1 MENYLFDGPLSEIDG
16 AIEWLTK
23 LETERQK
30 RKLIM
35 IPSESFAPESVRESL
50 GSVFQNIYAE
60 GYPNEES
67 RSLSEEELLDYPSM
81 LGDYRR
87 NSDPRYYKGV
97 DYIDILEAL
106 TRRRCAE
113 AFANDRVSADDIQV
127 NVQPLSGAPA
137 NNAIYHLINPGD
149 TVLAM
154 DLLHGGHLTHGSPVN
169 RSGILYN
176 IVHYTVDPDTDMLNY
191 DEIQRLATE
200 HKPRMI
206 IAGYTSYPYIPDW
219 KRYREIA
226 DSVGAYLFV
235 DLAHIAGLAA
245 AGVIESPVGYADVI
259 SFTTHK
265 TISGPRGAV
274 ILTTDPKLAKII
286 DKAVFPGEQGGPH
299 AHVFAALATS
309 FKIAKTDQFKRYQQ
323 QILDNTQALIRQFQA
338 RGLKIAY
345 HGSNSHMVLL
355 DCKGIKGTDGTTLSG
370 DIAARILDIV
380 GIVLNRNTIP
390 GDKSALK
397 ASGIRM
403 GTPCITQI
411 GLKEA
416 DMKEVADIIADV
428 LFAIH
433 PYSMPG
439 AKGKLQRA
447 RIDFSVME
455 DCKIRVRNLCAQKRE
470 LNPDPAYGYPHF
482 YYIDDQFK
490 SRNGQSAILIHGCL
504 NREFVNYAFQS
515 DAEALQMHTY
525 QKTTISV
532 DGQLIEGRLTLRE
545 EGFQFECESS
555 KMPIVAAWLRA
566 LSDGFVK
573 FDDDLR
579 KRLPGPVYISEC
591 EPIKGIESSQKVFVK
606 PYSIGSK
613 VTAGNPL
620 PKFDFSKYAE
630 DESLPAKKTPLFETH
645 KALGAKMV
653 PFAGWEMPVWYT
665 SIKEEHAAVRN
676 AAGLFDVSHMGVYL
690 ASGPDAMV
698 FLDSIVGNDV
708 AAVQIGDTCYTH
720 LLDPDGHVIDDL
732 IIYRIES
739 EKYLVVVNASNDEKD
754 WDWINAVREHS
765 VLVDNEQPDACAF
778 GRNVILEN
786 LRDPKAGDRMRVDLA
801 LQGQLSTDILL
812 KLGASEE
819 DSAKI
824 RNLKKGHICH
834 VTLGGFDLYTART
847 GYTGE
852 KISFE
857 IFVHPEKL
865 PALWNKLL
873 EIGSPMGL
881 KPCGLGSRDSLRI
894 EAGLPL
900 YGHELAGQCDYRV
913 GEAGLSSFVKTY
925 KSWFIGRSA
934 FRKDEENQKRILVR
948 FRFPDK
954 TIRLAH
960 NNDPVLDGKGKVIGR
975 VTSCAMD
982 KEGWIMGLAMLD
994 MKYTEEGTTLYIYQN
1009 SEKTQ
1014 LKNPDQLSDGEKMTL
1029 PNQAVV
1035 ISRFPKPEKKS

>member
-1 MENYLFDGPLSEIDG
+1 MDNYLFDGPLSEVDG

-23 LETERQK
+23 LEAERQK

-67 RSLSEEELLDYPSM
+67 RSFSEDEILDYDFM

-97 DYIDILEAL
+97 DYVDILEAL

-113 AFANDRVSADDIQV
+113 AFSNERVCAEDIQV

-137 NNAIYHLINPGD
+137 NNAVYHLINPGD

-176 IVHYTVDPDTDMLNY
+176 IIHYTVDPNSEMLNY

-235 DLAHIAGLAA
+235 DLSHIAGLVA
-245 AGVIESPVGYADVI
+245 AGVIDSPVGYADVI
-259 SFTTHK
+259 TFTTHK
-265 TISGPRGAV
+265 TITGPRGAV

-299 AHVFAALATS
+299 AQVFAGLATS
-309 FKIAKTDQFKRYQQ
+309 FKIAKTDRFKKYQL
-323 QILDNTQALIRQFQA
+323 QILNNTQALIRQFET

-355 DCKGIKGTDGTTLSG
+355 DCKVIKGADGTTLSG
-370 DIAARILDIV
+370 DIAARILDII

-411 GLKEA
+411 GLKET
-416 DMKEVADIIADV
+416 DMKEIADIIADV

-447 RIDFSVME
+447 RIDFTALE
-455 DCKIRVRNLCAQKRE
+455 ECKVRVRNICAKTRAF
-470 LNPDPAYGYPHF
+470 NSDPAYGYPHF

-490 SRNGQSAILIHGCL
+490 SSNGHSSILIHGSL

-515 DAEALQMHTY
+515 DAEALQMNTF
-525 QKTTISV
+525 QNSTIYV
-532 DGQLIEGRLTLRE
+532 DGQRIEGNLSLRE
-545 EGFQFECESS
+545 NGYQFQCESS
-555 KMPIVAAWLRA
+555 KMPVAAAWLRA

-573 FDDDLR
+573 FDGDLR

-591 EPIKGIESSQKVFVK
+591 EPTKAKEGSQKDLVK
-606 PYSIGSK
+606 PFAIGK
-613 VTAGNPL
+613 KITPGKPL
-620 PKFDFSKYAE
+620 PEFNFSKFAE
-630 DESLPAKKTPLFETH
+630 EENLQNKKTPLFENH

-698 FLDSIVGNDV
+698 FLDSVVSNDV

-720 LLDPDGHVIDDL
+720 FLDPDGHVIDDL

-739 EKYLVVVNASNDEKD
+739 EKYLIVVNASNDEKD
-754 WDWINAVREHS
+754 WAWLNAVREHT
-765 VLVDNEQPDACAF
+765 VLVDRDQPDACAF

-786 LRDPKAGDRMRVDLA
+786 LRDPKAGDHMRVDLA

-819 DSAKI
+819 DSLELIK
-824 RNLKKGHICH
+824 LKKGHICQ
-834 VTLGGFDLYTART
+834 VTLGGFNLYIART

-865 PALWNKLL
+865 SALWDKIL
-873 EIGSPMGL
+873 EVGSPIGL

-900 YGHELAGQCDYRV
+900 YGHELAGPCDYRV

-925 KSWFIGRSA
+925 KAWFIGRSA
-934 FRKDEENQKRILVR
+934 YLKDEEKQKKILVR
-948 FRFPDK
+948 FRFTDK
-954 TIRLAH
+954 TVRLAH

-982 KEGWIMGLAMLD
+982 KDGWIMGLAMLD
-994 MKYTEEGTTLYIYQN
+994 MKLSEEGTVLYIYQN

-1014 LKNPDQLSDGEKMTL
+1014 LKNPEQLSDGEKTTL
-1029 PNQAVV
+1029 PNQAVI
-1035 ISRFPKPEKKS
+1035 ISRFPKAEKKS